1 MSEQIGSAQWM
12 DQWFASQREAWTRL
26 FPGLTGT
33 TSTPATKVPPNPL
46 LALGSDVPR
55 SAQDAARKMLQI
67 GESFLGLSRGFWE
80 VLQQRDPRG
89 RKSEGGGI
97 AGDWSA
103 ALDQMRRAMS
113 GELTK
118 LLTLPV
124 EQNVWLAGWQ
134 QLATTFANA
143 GQAMQGVTG
152 FVPQI
157 PGLPGIPAELWPK
170 LTKATIRY
178 QQALARLASLL
189 ATVSSEAV
197 DTLAKLV
204 GPETKSP
211 PTSLRAVYDLWV
223 ECSEKA
229 YSSAMH
235 GAEFVAAQQEL
246 NDAIQELRQLQQQ
259 AGESW
264 MRVFDL
270 PTRAELNTMNRRV
283 MTLRR
288 RLREVEEE
296 LESLRRSG

>member
-26 FPGLTGT
+26 FPALTGA
-33 TSTPATKVPPNPL
+33 TSMPATKVPPNPL
-46 LALGSDVPR
+46 LALATDVPR

-80 VLQQRDPRG
+80 VLQQRDSRG
-89 RKSEGGGI
+89 RKSDGGI
-97 AGDWSA
+97 AGGWTA

-118 LLTLPV
+118 LLTLPA
-124 EQNVWLAGWQ
+124 EPNAWLAGWQ
-134 QLATTFANA
+134 QLATTFASA
-143 GQAMQGVTG
+143 GQTLQGVTG
-152 FVPQI
+152 FMPQI
-157 PGLPGIPAELWPK
+157 PGLPGIPAELWPN
-170 LTKATIRY
+170 LTKSTVRY
-178 QQALARLASLL
+178 QQALARLALL
-189 ATVSSEAV
+189 LVKVSGEAV

-204 GPETKSP
+204 GPEAKSP
-211 PTSLRAVYDLWV
+211 PGSLRAVYDLWV

-259 AGESW
+259 IGESW
-264 MRVFDL
+264 MRMFDL